1 MKATLPLDRVYL
13 AHTLAEPAFGDS
25 PDDLFY
31 VKTADGRRSIVR
43 QSAATGLASVI
54 TTEPMPKGGIGY
66 GGGIFHVRGSCLV
79 YAAEDGRLHQV
90 DLQTGRQQAI
100 TPLLKE

>member
-1 MKATLPLDRVYL
+1 MTFFMSKRPMAGEELLCR
-13 AHTLAEPAFGDS
+13 
-25 PDDLFY
+25 
-31 VKTADGRRSIVR
+31 
-43 QSAATGLASVI
+43 SAATGLASVV

-90 DLQTGRQQAI
+90 DLQNPSTGHHA
-100 TPLLKE
+100 PC